1 MNINSRNEE
10 IIRKFMAGCSLS
22 YEEQETII
30 KWAKECVEYGDN
42 CPLDCPLCAYKAK
55 QRDDEEFP
63 VVSCAAFFTKFIAKN
78 CQVNGVKN
86 EFSMLNELANQV
98 EKLVKE
104 LRVKTK
110 RETPMQVVVSHSN
123 GKTIYHCYN
132 CGKPLFIQASTQYCE
147 CCGQK
152 LSFEVVENEI

>member
-1 MNINSRNEE
+1 MNINSRNDE
-10 IIRKFMAGCSLS
+10 IIKKFMGGCSLD
-22 YEEQETII
+22 YEEKEVII
-30 KWAKECVEYGDN
+30 EWAKNCEAYGDD

-55 QRDDEEFP
+55 QRDDADFP
-63 VVSCAAFFTKFIAKN
+63 IVSCAAFFTKFIAKN
-78 CQVNGVKN
+78 YRVYGDEND
-86 EFSMLNELANQV
+86 FSLLNELANQV
-98 EKLVKE
+98 EKLAKE
-104 LRVKTK
+104 IKIKTK

-132 CGKPLFIQASTQYCE
+132 CGKPLFIQPSTQYCE